1 MGVVI
6 LYDEY
11 LAPRLHGDL
20 VPYFSSDIVHN
31 TRLHIYYII
40 GNILIGDRSTDQS
53 CFSLQKYKYFICLMV
68 DIQFLN
74 LLQRF
79 GLRIIEIGYL
89 LPVGYQERVISFS
102 FKCVFINDFH
112 DIRFLE

>member
-53 CFSLQKYKYFICLMV
+53 CFSLQISLYSATILHMQKNWPRIYPNHADFRHS
-68 DIQFLN
+68 QGFFL
-74 LLQRF
+74 
-79 GLRIIEIGYL
+79 YM
-89 LPVGYQERVISFS
+89 
-102 FKCVFINDFH
+102 
-112 DIRFLE
+112 